1 MDVWLIKTNSTGHEE
16 WNVTFNSSGRDY
28 GHSVEQTSD
37 DGYIIAGYTG
47 PRAGEFDVWLI
58 KTDSSGNKLWDKT
71 FGGAGDNR
79 GHSVEQTSD
88 GGYIITGRT
97 GSDGLGTANVW
108 LIKTDSNGNE
118 QWNKTF
124 GGSYDDYGNS
134 VQQTSDGGYIIAGFR
149 DSYGRERDGDVWL
162 IKTDSSGK
170 ELWNKAFA
178 SSGWGRGNSVE
189 QTSDGGYIIAGE
201 TDVYGAAGRNNVWLI
216 KTDSSGKELWNKA
229 FGSSGWARGNSVQ
242 QTSDGGY
249 IIAGETRRKYGA
261 GGYSQD
267 VWLIKTDSNGNEL
280 WNKTFG
286 NWESMDYGSSVQ
298 QTSDG
303 GYIIAGFAASSGDYP
318 DVRLIKLKPISPE
331 GENGAGGLPFWICIA
346 IGIGV
351 AGVLTVGIMMWQ
363 RLAGR

>member
-1 MDVWLIKTNSTGHEE
+1 MVEVKHKLITASAVFVVLALALTSFPDTGLALGIPETEWDKTFGGPSADYGSSVKQTSDGGYIIAGGTESFGVANMDVWLIKTNSTGHEE

-97 GSDGLGTANVW
+97 GSHGLGKADVW

-124 GGSYDDYGNS
+124 GGSYDDYGN
-134 VQQTSDGGYIIAGFR
+134 
-149 DSYGRERDGDVWL
+149 
-162 IKTDSSGK
+162 
-170 ELWNKAFA
+170 
-178 SSGWGRGNSVE
+178 
-189 QTSDGGYIIAGE
+189 
-201 TDVYGAAGRNNVWLI
+201 
-216 KTDSSGKELWNKA
+216 
-229 FGSSGWARGNSVQ
+229 
-242 QTSDGGY
+242 
-249 IIAGETRRKYGA
+249 
-261 GGYSQD
+261 
-267 VWLIKTDSNGNEL
+267 
-280 WNKTFG
+280 
-286 NWESMDYGSSVQ
+286 SVQ

-331 GENGAGGLPFWICIA
+331 GENGAGGLPFWIWIA
-346 IGIGV
+346 IGVGV
-351 AGVLTVGIMMWQ
+351 VLIAGIVLGR
-363 RLAGR
+363 RLARR